1 MIESALVKGARAWRA
16 IAGTDTEIEKFIK
29 RKYRKAVRVERG
41 RNATQYTNQDAVVIR
56 SKVNPEEKRGI
67 YMKGGCDLPSL
78 FLSGPMIKET
88 LASGTVAIA
97 RPTVAVGT
105 SQTSQVLQTLEGI
118 PEDHVVETCRRLEI
132 RPTFFKPL
140 LFDPTFDAG
149 GMDKFG
155 EFPKSAVVLSVGSD
169 LTRSLHRHREHGF
182 LVDIGGWWLNQSL
195 DKAIQ
200 DVETVKWFK
209 KTFEPVGKMTVP
221 EFSTNMELIAKHLRD
236 KLNAHLIVMNTL
248 VVEPL
253 SPTHNFQLL
262 NEDHVTRKRS
272 FNIALAELSRSQ
284 GFHVIDVDRIL
295 KENGVRDQ
303 VDFAHF
309 PVEGKLPVA
318 EDAYRIFRELEIV

>member
-1 MIESALVKGARAWRA
+1 MIETVLVKGARVWRKF
-16 IAGTDTEIEKFIK
+16 AGLDSSVEKFIK
-29 RKYRKAVRVERG
+29 RKYRRSIRVEKG
-41 RNATQYTNQDAVVIR
+41 KYAKQYSNQDAVVIQA
-56 SKVNPEEKRGI
+56 KKNPEDKRGI

-78 FLSGPMIKET
+78 FLTGPMIKEVMREGT
-88 LASGTVAIA
+88 LAIA

-118 PEDHVVETCRRLEI
+118 DEEHIQETCKKLQI
-132 RPTFFKPL
+132 RPTFFKPT
-140 LFDPTFDAG
+140 LFDPTFDAA
-149 GMDKFG
+149 GMDRFG

-209 KTFEPVGKMTVP
+209 KNFEQVGKMTVP
-221 EFSTNMELIAKHLRD
+221 EFVSNMELIVKHLRD
-236 KLNAHLIVMNTL
+236 KLGSHLIVMNTL
-248 VVEPL
+248 VIEPL
-253 SPTHNFQLL
+253 SPAHNFQLL
-262 NEDHVTRKRS
+262 NEDHVTRKRA
-272 FNIALAELSRSQ
+272 FAIALAELSRSQ

-318 EDAYRIFRELEIV
+318 REAFRIFRELELV

>member
-1 MIESALVKGARAWRA
+1 MIEATLVKGARAWRA
-16 IAGTDTEIEKFIK
+16 IAGNGTAIEKYVK
-29 RKYRKAVRVERG
+29 RKYRKAVRFERG
-41 RNATQYTNQDAVVIR
+41 RNATLYSNQDAVVVQ
-56 SKVNPEEKRGI
+56 SKEGPEPKRGI
-67 YMKGGCDLPSL
+67 FMKGGCDLPSL
-78 FLSGPMIKET
+78 FLTGPMIKDVLREG
-88 LASGTVAIA
+88 SIAIA
-97 RPTVAVGT
+97 RPAVAVGS

-118 PEDHVVETCRRLEI
+118 PEEHVVETCQRL
-132 RPTFFKPL
+132 RVPPTFFKPH
-140 LFDPTFDAG
+140 LFDETFVG
-149 GMDKFG
+149 SGMDRFG

-200 DVETVKWFK
+200 DVETVKWFRK
-209 KTFEPVGKMTVP
+209 NFEPVGKMTVP
-221 EFSTNMELIAKHLRD
+221 EFATNMELIAKYLRD
-236 KLNAHLIVMNTL
+236 QLDSHLIVMNTL

-253 SPTHNFQLL
+253 NPTHNFQLQ
-262 NEDHVTRKRS
+262 NEDHITRKRS
-272 FNIALAELSRSQ
+272 FNIALADLSRSQ

-318 EDAYRIFRELEIV
+318 HEAFRIFRELEIV

>member
-1 MIESALVKGARAWRA
+1 MIETALVKGARAWRS
-16 IAGTDTEIEKFIK
+16 IAGNGTAVEKFVK
-29 RKYRKAVRVERG
+29 RRYRKAIRVEKG
-41 RNATQYTNQDAVVIR
+41 RLATQFSNQDSVVIEA
-56 SKVNPEEKRGI
+56 KKNPEDKRGI

-78 FLSGPMIKET
+78 FLTGPMITDVMATGT
-88 LASGTVAIA
+88 LAIA

-118 PEDHVVETCRRLEI
+118 PEEHIVETCRKLQI
-132 RPTFFKPL
+132 RPTFFKPT
-140 LFDPTFDAG
+140 LFDKTFEAT
-149 GMDKFG
+149 GMERFG
-155 EFPKSAVVLSVGSD
+155 DFPKTAVVLSVGSD

-209 KTFEPVGKMTVP
+209 KTFEPVGKMTIP
-221 EFSTNMELIAKHLRD
+221 EFVSNMELIVKHLRD
-236 KLNAHLIVMNTL
+236 QLGSHLIVMNTL

-262 NEDHVTRKRS
+262 NEDHVTRKRA
-272 FNIALAELSRSQ
+272 FGIALADLSRSQ

-309 PVEGKLPVA
+309 PVEGKMPVA
-318 EDAYRIFRELEIV
+318 REAFRIFRELEIV